1 MACDAE
7 SFSELADAAEQGDG
21 LLLCHDG
28 GKCKYTFTFMQAKE
42 REMDLELTT
51 MNAQE
56 FGSRLKALR
65 KAKGVNQEAVASATK
80 GLISRVAIS
89 NWERGEAQ
97 KVDAEALYLVA
108 EFLGTTPGYL
118 LYGKQSQRR
127 PIEDLDAAWA
137 MLTPAQQR
145 EIAQIAAEKAKLN
158 AEILETLKPRR

>member
-1 MACDAE
+1 
-7 SFSELADAAEQGDG
+7 
-21 LLLCHDG
+21 
-28 GKCKYTFTFMQAKE
+28 
-42 REMDLELTT
+42 MDLELTM

-56 FGSRLKALR
+56 FGNRLKALR
-65 KAKGVNQEAVASATK
+65 KAKGASQETVASATK
-80 GLISRVAIS
+80 GMISRVTVS
-89 NWERGEAQ
+89 NWERGDAQ
-97 KVDAEALYLVA
+97 RVDAEAIYLVA

-118 LYGKQSQRR
+118 LYGKESPRR